1 MKTLLI
7 IALLLPGCANLTRVV
22 VMQNPETK
30 QTVYC
35 NANGAVS
42 VGHGRQIDPCVK
54 AHTSAGYVK
63 VSDSED

>member
-7 IALLLPGCANLTRVV
+7 IAVLLSGCANLTRVV
-22 VMQNPETK
+22 VMQHPETK

-42 VGHGRQIDPCVK
+42 VGHGRQIDACMK
-54 AHTSAGYVK
+54 AHEKAGYVK